1 LDPFA
6 LLSRVILFGNG
17 GRAWLACLREGF
29 HTHTAEQEERER
41 RKGKEQFRLLRKKK
55 REKQIAIEPKAEL
68 LFDCPPLYS
77 PRSLFLDTHTMIV
90 TVYYVVIVYKT
101 LLDR

>member
-29 HTHTAEQEERER
+29 HTHTQLNGKNGKEER
-41 RKGKEQFRLLRKKK
+41 
-55 REKQIAIEPKAEL
+55 A
-68 LFDCPPLYS
+68 
-77 PRSLFLDTHTMIV
+77 RSSSDS
-90 TVYYVVIVYKT
+90 
-101 LLDR
+101 